1 MQKYAENFSFYV
13 LKVQQIWHKIVT
25 FSAPN
30 TLDPL
35 SILKMHLI
43 INNALLWDQ
52 KDLYWRDSEIIK
64 GLGLV
69 LSSTTVGCAI
79 FTATLLW
86 NSAGHLLHKINP
98 DLSYFE
104 LSYVFWEHNDSVGRG
119 TTVPSNEFLFE
130 FFDKW
135 YLNKRD
141 SLKIDNLWWRSEE
154 ASAVLQNC
162 VMKKWIVKPTIF
174 SVLYVLCA

>member
-43 INNALLWDQ
+43 INIALLWDQ

-69 LSSTTVGCAI
+69 LSSTTVQFYLRSI
-79 FTATLLW
+79 FFLIFADGRRARAAAAVTRFYTHIL
-86 NSAGHLLHKINP
+86 NSKKKIRG
-98 DLSYFE
+98 DDKYCVALSVRAASRRIFF
-104 LSYVFWEHNDSVGRG
+104 L
-119 TTVPSNEFLFE
+119 TCNEFKYF
-130 FFDKW
+130 
-135 YLNKRD
+135 LN
-141 SLKIDNLWWRSEE
+141 
-154 ASAVLQNC
+154 
-162 VMKKWIVKPTIF
+162 
-174 SVLYVLCA
+174 